1 MSTIKPGDV
10 MLTKSCRM
18 VRVLASRDDGAVAMR
33 DYRSRVAV
41 RSVDTDRLSYHS
53 EHELT
58 LVQPPATPQE
68 PEQAQT
74 LNDVFDVFETWARRK
89 GATDTS
95 SVSLG
100 FWAFNEFHA
109 IIGQPLRDWLLS
121 RRASTPSPEGQTWQL
136 SADDVEWVVN
146 DNAELGVK
154 IGNQFFFCYKGH
166 SLVYAE
172 GTHDDGRPMMWRR
185 VFKREF
191 GECIHPV
198 NYLQPTH
205 IGTVSLDD
213 SDEWMPLPSPPT
225 PEGTE
230 P

>member
-68 PEQAQT
+68 EQAQT

-89 GATDTS
+89 GATDNS

-109 IIGQPLRDWLLS
+109 IIGQPLRDWMLS
-121 RRASTPSPEGQTWQL
+121 RRASAPPAVWQDKTADELRRIAAHIRTPGTVWAEDAIDEIARLLENRARQL
-136 SADDVEWVVN
+136 S
-146 DNAELGVK
+146 
-154 IGNQFFFCYKGH
+154 
-166 SLVYAE
+166 
-172 GTHDDGRPMMWRR
+172 
-185 VFKREF
+185 
-191 GECIHPV
+191 
-198 NYLQPTH
+198 
-205 IGTVSLDD
+205 
-213 SDEWMPLPSPPT
+213 PLPSPPT
-225 PEGTE
+225 PGGK
-230 P
+230 

>member
-109 IIGQPLRDWLLS
+109 IIGQPLRDWLRS
-121 RRASTPSPEGQTWQL
+121 RRASTPSPEGQTWQPIETAVKAGI
-136 SADDVEWVVN
+136 SRVV
-146 DNAELGVK
+146 AEHGDEVF
-154 IGNQFFFCYKGH
+154 I
-166 SLVYAE
+166 AE
-172 GTHDDGRPMMWRR
+172 GFSGHDALVAEICFALRR
-185 VFKREF
+185 
-191 GECIHPV
+191 
-198 NYLQPTH
+198 
-205 IGTVSLDD
+205 
-213 SDEWMPLPSPPT
+213 LPSPPT
-225 PEGTE
+225 P
-230 P
+230 